1 MNDFEREKYSRQI
14 LLFGEE
20 GQEKLKNAK
29 VLVAGA
35 GGLGSPVSTY
45 LAIAGIGKIILADFD
60 SVDPSNLNRQF
71 LHHQKDI
78 GRLKVESAKEK
89 LLSMNPDIEVE
100 TIAEM
105 LTESNL
111 EALVPEC
118 DVIVDALDNLETRHM
133 LNRLVI
139 KRRIPL
145 IHGAVTGYDGQVTTI
160 VPGKT
165 PCFYCIFPRISKKEI
180 FPVLGATP
188 GIIGSIQA
196 NEVIK
201 FLTGQ
206 GKLLE
211 GRLLFWN
218 GLSGSFSEISLSKLN
233 NCPVCGTLET
243 ISEKK

>member
-20 GQEKLKNAK
+20 GQEKLKKAK

-45 LAIAGIGKIILADFD
+45 LAIAGVGKIILADFD

-71 LHHQKDI
+71 LHHEKDI

-133 LNRLVI
+133 LNRLAV

-160 VPGKT
+160 MPGET
-165 PCFYCIFPRISKKEI
+165 PCFYCIFPRISKKEV
-180 FPVLGATP
+180 FPILGATP

-218 GLSGSFSEISLSKLN
+218 GLSGNFSEISLSKLN
-233 NCPVCGTLET
+233 NCPVCGNLKEK
-243 ISEKK
+243 SENK